1 MPLKRQKKKQ
11 KILVRDANL
20 DDVEAIAGLI
30 QYWAKVGENL
40 PRAKSDMIHSI
51 NEFAVTEVDG
61 KVTGCAS
68 LYIYDTGLAEI
79 RSLGVNPESEIKGQ
93 GQLLVEH
100 LLVKA
105 KKLALN
111 RIIVLTRVPGFFMK
125 QGFNN
130 CTKDSLPEKVMK
142 DCELCLRKD
151 NCDEIAMDFII
162 KQTSSLSIPCKFV
175 A

>member
-1 MPLKRQKKKQ
+1 M
-11 KILVRDANL
+11 
-20 DDVEAIAGLI
+20 

-40 PRAKSDMIHSI
+40 PRAKSDMVHSI

-79 RSLGVNPESEIKGQ
+79 RSLGINPKVNAKGQ
-93 GQLLVEH
+93 GQQLVDYLLC
-100 LLVKA
+100 KA
-105 KKLALN
+105 KRLALH
-111 RIIVLTRVPGFFMK
+111 RIIVLTRVPGFFTK
-125 QGFNN
+125 QGFTD
-130 CTKDSLPEKVMK
+130 CTKESLPEKVMK

-151 NCDEIAMDFII
+151 NCDEVAMEYMLTSKASNFI
-162 KQTSSLSIPCKFV
+162 SCRYV